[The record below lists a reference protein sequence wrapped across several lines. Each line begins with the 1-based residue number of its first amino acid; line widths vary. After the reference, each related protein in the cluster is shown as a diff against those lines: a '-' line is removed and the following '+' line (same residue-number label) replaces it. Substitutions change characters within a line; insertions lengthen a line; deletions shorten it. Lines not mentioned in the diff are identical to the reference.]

1 MWWSLAG
8 ALASEREA
16 VDEQVSPSVPTE
28 EPGGDAI
35 INGGPAKRE
44 DWPMTGGLLMGASA
58 TIPGFGDLSARALM
72 CSSTLIAPD
81 VVLTAAHCVD
91 IQGLADLAGQGGYP
105 IEDLRD
111 LEFAWSRQ
119 EELYQ
124 WDLVDSALNG
134 PKEWPEDTVFAVGS
148 VYHPDFDL
156 ATLQVGLA
164 KNFDIALVFLAE
176 PVLDV
181 PFAVLPTEEEAD
193 QVAVGAPVTIVGWG
207 QQQQDVVPGS
217 VGIKMMAE
225 STIDEVAR
233 FEFQVGKEYESGR
246 KCHGDSGGPTFLSV
260 ETSSADALR
269 VVGVTSHAY
278 DTTDCRVTGGVD
290 TRVDF
295 FLDWIDAEMRAACDD
310 GTRVWCD
317 EPGII
322 APPDEEGRFAW
333 ENTAP
338 VEEEQAK
345 GCGCDSTSRGGWGL
359 ALAGLLVLAQ
369 RRGTPAPRA
378 SCSRTS

>member
-1 MWWSLAG
+1 MWWNLLG
-8 ALASEREA
+8 AL
-16 VDEQVSPSVPTE
+16 DESLSPAVPTE

-35 INGGPAKRE
+35 INGGVATTD

-58 TIPGFGDLSARALM
+58 TVPGFGDVSARALM

-91 IQGLADLAGQGGYP
+91 IQGLADIAGQSGYP
-105 IEDLRD
+105 IENLRD

-119 EELYQ
+119 EELYE
-124 WDLVDSALNG
+124 WDLLDSAVNG
-134 PKEWPEDTVFAVGS
+134 PQPWPDDAVFSVGTVH
-148 VYHPDFDL
+148 HPDFDL

-181 PFAVLPTEEEAD
+181 PFALLPTEEEAD

-207 QQQQDVVPGS
+207 QQQQDAVPGT
-217 VGIKMMAE
+217 VGIKMMAQ

-246 KCHGDSGGPTFLSV
+246 KCHGDSGGPTFLEV
-260 ETSSADALR
+260 ETSSAEAVR

-295 FLDWIDAEMRAACDD
+295 YLEWIDAEMHAACDD

-322 APPDEEGRFAW
+322 SPPDEDGLYAW
-333 ENTAP
+333 EIPAAG
-338 VEEEQAK
+338 EEEQAK
-345 GCGCDSTSRGGWGL
+345 GCGCNSGSPSGW
-359 ALAGLLVLAQ
+359 ALVGVLLLYF
-369 RRGTPAPRA
+369 RRAPTCKA
-378 SCSRTS
+378 SCSSTS